1 MTAADPDP
9 AHSTAANLLV
19 IAPPGCGKTQLLARR
34 AAYLIPQLRPNQRIL
49 ALTFS
54 NKARDNLA
62 DRIRSVVGSQAFRRY
77 IRIRNFHGHAT
88 ELLRAHGA
96 TIGLDPGFTQ
106 PTDRAL
112 GEPVRARFAGLSA
125 AVASQRRK
133 AMDAAM
139 GWAKQQPLDDQQ
151 VMELLVSTGNADA
164 LAVERA
170 WRQSGILSYGDL
182 LRHVQRLLHNDAV
195 ANLYQHHYGAVLVD
209 EFQDLSPQQLDIALR
224 TVTTCRTF
232 VGDPLQGIYTWAGA
246 RPVEV
251 EAELRNLCG
260 PPLSLT
266 LSYRSS
272 PTVLSVVNAVSAPM
286 GGLALTAAEPA
297 RWPGGGAAASATFA
311 TGIEE
316 GCWIAQQCVAIM
328 ARDPA
333 ASIGVIARAGW
344 RRRVIDSAFAS
355 SDVPFTRWDLA
366 IDNPIV
372 VDILRAA
379 WRTLPARSDIDA
391 LERMALSG
399 LPAGDSDTVN
409 DVADAIT
416 DLRDMAADTGSVTRA
431 LAQLH
436 IRERTEA
443 AAGPGVHL
451 LNAHTGKGQ
460 QFDWVFIPGVE
471 DFHMPS
477 GLARTEAER
486 AEEDRVLLVMLS
498 RARHAVTVSR
508 ARSLISN
515 AGRPYSTGESA
526 YWQLVAGKCPMV
538 RDVFEAHIVGY
549 KRPE

>member
-1 MTAADPDP
+1 MTAADRDP
-9 AHSTAANLLV
+9 AHSDAANLLV

-34 AAYLIPQLRPNQRIL
+34 AAYLIPHLRPNQRIL

-54 NKARDNLA
+54 NKARENLA
-62 DRIRSVVGSQAFRRY
+62 DRIRSVVGPYAFRRY
-77 IRIRNFHGHAT
+77 IRMRNFHGHAT

-96 TIGLDPGFTQ
+96 TLGLDPNFTQ
-106 PTDRAL
+106 PTPRTLD
-112 GEPVRARFAGLSA
+112 EPARVRFAGLSA
-125 AVASQRRK
+125 AAVGQRRK
-133 AMDAAM
+133 AMDAVL

-151 VMELLVSTGNADA
+151 VMEVLMSAGNADA
-164 LAVERA
+164 LAVEAA
-170 WRQSGILSYGDL
+170 WRQSGMLSYGDL

-195 ANLYQHHYGAVLVD
+195 ANLYRHHYGAVLVD

-224 TVTTCRTF
+224 TVTACRTF

-251 EAELRNLCG
+251 ETQLRSLCG

-266 LSYRSS
+266 VSYRSS
-272 PTVLSVVNAVSAPM
+272 PAVLSVVNAVSAPM
-286 GGLALTAAEPA
+286 GGPPLTAAEPA

-311 TGIEE
+311 TGIAE
-316 GCWIAQQCVAIM
+316 GRWITAQCTAIM

-344 RRRVIDSAFAS
+344 RRRVVDSAFAS

-366 IDNPIV
+366 IDNPAV

-379 WRTLPARSDIDA
+379 WRSLPARSDIDA

-399 LPAGDSDTVN
+399 LAADDSDTFN

-416 DLRDMAADTGSVTRA
+416 DLRDMAADAGSVTRA

-477 GLARTEAER
+477 GLSRTDAEL
-486 AEEDRVLLVMLS
+486 AEEHRVLLVMLS
-498 RARHAVTVSR
+498 RARHAVILSR

-515 AGRPYSTGESA
+515 AGKPYNTGESA
-526 YWQLVAGKCPMV
+526 YWQPIAGMCPMSY
-538 RDVFEAHIVGY
+538 DALEAHIAAY
-549 KRPE
+549 KRRA